1 MSPDRYRAKRDAAR
15 TPEPVPAED
24 LPSRDHTGNDQEGR
38 GERFVIQEHH
48 ATALH
53 WDVRLQRDGV
63 LVSWAVPKG
72 IPLDPA
78 TNHLAKQT
86 EDHPDEYA
94 TFSGE
99 IPKGEYGGGRMSIW
113 DSGTYELEKWSDR
126 EVKIVFHGEVTEG
139 RYVFFRTGRQ
149 DWMLHR
155 MDPRPSA
162 WTPLPRD
169 LRPMRTRPGAMP
181 SDAAKWRYEVAWG
194 GARVLVAVDGGRLT
208 IMDADGAEVTASYPE
223 FRGLGLQLGSR
234 QALLDGEVVAFGADG
249 GVDPDRLESR
259 VQTEKPKP
267 SMVKRTPV
275 QLMLADVLHL
285 EGRSLLR
292 ETYLKRRAAL
302 EGLSVDGDSWHVVD
316 SFSGDGNTILDAA
329 RAQGLHGI
337 LAKRADSVYQPGKR
351 GDDWLLVSRARKKR

>member
-1 MSPDRYRAKRDAAR
+1 MSPDRYRAKRDPAR

-24 LPSRDHTGNDQEGR
+24 LPSRDHTGDDQEGR
-38 GERFVIQEHH
+38 GDRFVIQEHH

-94 TFSGE
+94 TFSGD

-126 EVKIVFHGEVTEG
+126 EVKIVFHGGVTEG

-155 MDPRPSA
+155 MDPAPA
-162 WTPLPRD
+162 GWTPLPAD
-169 LRPMRTRPGAMP
+169 LRPMRARSGAMP
-181 SDAAKWRYEVAWG
+181 ADAAKWRYEVAWDG
-194 GARVLVAVDGGRLT
+194 VRVLVAVDGGRLT
-208 IMDADGAEVTASYPE
+208 ITDAEGKNVTASYPD

-234 QALLDGEVVAFGADG
+234 QVLLDGEIVAFGPDG
-249 GVDPDRLESR
+249 GIDPERLESR

-285 EGRSLLR
+285 AGSPLLD

-302 EGLSVDGDSWHVVD
+302 EELAVDGEQWHVVD
-316 SFSGDGNTILDAA
+316 SFSGDGNAILQAA

-337 LAKRADSVYQPGKR
+337 LAKRADSTYRPGKS
-351 GDDWLLVSRARKKR
+351 GADWLLVARARKPR